1 MSRVAL
7 ATVVAAIS
15 GYLVLLLAA
24 RGLGADG
31 YAAFAVFWAAY
42 GLVTGTQN
50 GQLQETTRAV
60 RGARMKDGPA
70 PGARPMPL
78 NAMVGLGL
86 GAVVAVT
93 AIGWATTVFESHR
106 LESVALLSA
115 GVAAFGIYAGLG
127 GALSG
132 LGRWGPFGTLL
143 VVDALI
149 RLTLT
154 VIAVAEGWGL
164 GAFLIITVA
173 GTVSS
178 AVVLLFLRPAR
189 AALGVRGDVATR
201 ELARNT
207 FTAMSAAL
215 ASAILVM
222 GFPVLIKLSTSG
234 ALDSAAGAVI
244 LAVTLTRAPLLV
256 PLNSFQG
263 ALISRFVENRERLLN
278 ALTVPLGIV
287 IGVGAV
293 GSVAAWLLGPWLLEN
308 IFGGDYR
315 LSGTT
320 VAALTAGAVA
330 MAALTL
336 TGAMALAAG
345 RHRLYATGWW
355 VGTAVSIGLLFIP
368 ADLEVRVPLALIV
381 GPLVGMSVHLVAAAR
396 PGSAHEV
403 PSQLPGDRPLPA
415 E

>member
-7 ATVVAAIS
+7 ATAVAAIS

-24 RGLGADG
+24 RELGADG

-60 RGARMKDGPA
+60 RGGRMNDGH
-70 PGARPMPL
+70 GRGERPMRL
-78 NAMVGLGL
+78 NALLGL
-86 GAVVAVT
+86 CLGVLVALT
-93 AIGWATTVFESHR
+93 AFGWATTVFESYR
-106 LESVALLSA
+106 VESVVLLAA

-132 LGRWGPFGTLL
+132 LGRWGPFSTLL
-143 VVDALI
+143 IVDALI
-149 RLTLT
+149 RLILT
-154 VIAVAEGWGL
+154 VVAVIAGWGL

-173 GTVSS
+173 GTAST
-178 AVVLLFLRPAR
+178 AIVVTCLRPAR
-189 AALGVRGDVATR
+189 TAFGVRGDVPTA

-207 FTAMSAAL
+207 LTAMSAAL

-222 GFPVLIKLSTSG
+222 GFPVLIKLSTDG
-234 ALDSAAGAVI
+234 ELDSVAGAVI

-263 ALISRFVENRERLLN
+263 ALISRFVENRHRLL
-278 ALTVPLGIV
+278 ASLTVPLAAVAGI
-287 IGVGAV
+287 GAV
-293 GSVAAWLLGPWLLEN
+293 GSLAAWLVGPWLLEN

-315 LSGTT
+315 LAGAT

-345 RHRLYATGWW
+345 RHRLYALGWW
-355 VGTAVSIGLLFIP
+355 VATAASVGLLFIP
-368 ADLEVRVPLALIV
+368 ADLEVRVSLALV
-381 GPLVGMSVHLVAAAR
+381 AGPLVGMAVHLTAPRSISAEQV
-396 PGSAHEV
+396 PGES
-403 PSQLPGDRPLPA
+403 SGDRPLPA

>member
-7 ATVVAAIS
+7 ATVIAAIS

-60 RGARMKDGPA
+60 RGARMNDGPTG
-70 PGARPMPL
+70 GARPMRL
-78 NAMVGLGL
+78 NAIF
-86 GAVVAVT
+86 GAVLAVAVAVT
-93 AIGWATTVFESHR
+93 AIGWAATVFESYR
-106 LESVALLSA
+106 LESVALLSL

-132 LGRWGPFGTLL
+132 LGRWGPFATLL
-143 VVDALI
+143 IIDALI

-154 VIAVAEGWGL
+154 VVAVAAGWGL

-173 GTVSS
+173 GTVST
-178 AVVLLFLRPAR
+178 AIVLVSLRPAR
-189 AALGVRGDVATR
+189 EALGVRGDVATR

-207 FTAMSAAL
+207 VTAMAAAL

-234 ALDSAAGAVI
+234 DLDSAAGAVI

-263 ALISRFVENRERLLN
+263 ALISRFVERRDRLLA
-278 ALTVPLGIV
+278 ALAVPLAVVVAVGV
-287 IGVGAV
+287 VGAA
-293 GSVAAWLLGPWLLEN
+293 AAWLLGPWLLEN

-315 LSGTT
+315 LSGVT

-330 MAALTL
+330 MAVLTL

-345 RHRLYATGWW
+345 RHRLYAAGWW
-355 VGTAVSIGLLFIP
+355 VATAVSVGLLFIP
-368 ADLEVRVPLALIV
+368 ADLEVRVPVALIA
-381 GPLVGMSVHLVAAAR
+381 GPLVGMAVHLAAAAR